1 MTTVTEQRTPLW
13 QMTDEQLRFIA
24 DDDLTQW
31 DRRIT
36 AKMILEKRN
45 APEPAVRVD
54 EEDGA

>member
-1 MTTVTEQRTPLW
+1 MNATEVGTPLW

-36 AKMILEKRN
+36 AIVILENRA
-45 APEPAVRVD
+45 APPTLT
-54 EEDGA
+54 